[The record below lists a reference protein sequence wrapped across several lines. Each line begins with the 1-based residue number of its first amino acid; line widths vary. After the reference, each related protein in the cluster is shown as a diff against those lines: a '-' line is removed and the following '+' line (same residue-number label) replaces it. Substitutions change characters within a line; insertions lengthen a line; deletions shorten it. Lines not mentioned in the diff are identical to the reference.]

1 MWRKQT
7 LQRIL
12 LTLGVYAVIGSPI
25 APAHASNL
33 PYPDGL
39 RSQVE
44 FWVKVFAVY
53 SRYQVLIH
61 DTWHLDSIYSVLDFR
76 ELAGSMSDDALS
88 RYIEERSREEKD
100 RIRAVLIDL
109 HQRGGAEHGLTAE
122 ERRLRAMVLRHREP
136 TPLLRAADADRI
148 RGQRGLRE
156 RFADG
161 IQISRRYLP
170 EMERLFRA
178 QGLPVELTRLPL
190 VESCFQ
196 IGAHSKAGAAGI
208 WQFMPATGREYMR
221 VDDQVDERRDP
232 LLATAAAAA
241 LLKRNYEVLG
251 DWPLAVTAYNH
262 GRAGMVR
269 AVDAVGSRDLVKI
282 IRHYQGPGFKFA
294 SRNFYAELLAAV
306 QVDKRYREYFGELN
320 MHQPV
325 RTDSVTV
332 PQAIPFSRLASSLG
346 VDSETMA
353 SHNPAL
359 TPAVLRGRLP
369 VPRGY
374 RLRLPAGVGPR
385 FASRLAEP
393 PASSSARARDKNRE
407 TRLASNPARS
417 RTHRVAPGQTLSG
430 IAKKYGT
437 SVAAIERHN
446 NLRSGA
452 PLRVGRRLVI
462 PVTSGS

>member
-1 MWRKQT
+1 
-7 LQRIL
+7 
-12 LTLGVYAVIGSPI
+12 
-25 APAHASNL
+25 
-33 PYPDGL
+33 
-39 RSQVE
+39 
-44 FWVKVFAVY
+44 
-53 SRYQVLIH
+53 
-61 DTWHLDSIYSVLDFR
+61 
-76 ELAGSMSDDALS
+76 
-88 RYIEERSREEKD
+88 
-100 RIRAVLIDL
+100 
-109 HQRGGAEHGLTAE
+109 
-122 ERRLRAMVLRHREP
+122 
-136 TPLLRAADADRI
+136 
-148 RGQRGLRE
+148 
-156 RFADG
+156 
-161 IQISRRYLP
+161 
-170 EMERLFRA
+170 
-178 QGLPVELTRLPL
+178 
-190 VESCFQ
+190 
-196 IGAHSKAGAAGI
+196 
-208 WQFMPATGREYMR
+208 MPATGREYMR